1 MRFSGARGVGIG
13 LWIGIAAAGCLDE
26 EPAQVAFDEA
36 RVVGVEDG
44 LAQAYAIFA
53 QQFVQEGQDRRN
65 RVAVGFHPGLG
76 AERVE
81 AGGEVVNGAVI
92 LDRTAGRIE
101 ASLRGVPAA
110 DGFDLW
116 LVKNGPDGTAA
127 PDAGDDVRFVG
138 SFGAAVSGA
147 RLLAVDSALAT
158 FDLDLAVVT
167 RAGADPVAGAVAA
180 GARTLFEKRFFREAA
195 GLPAPPVTGALSDAV
210 ETTDPLV
217 RRGAA
222 LFFDETFGGNG
233 RTCGTCHR
241 AENNLTIDAAF
252 IATLPPS
259 DPLFVAEIVPEL
271 AALEDANL
279 LRNFGLIREN
289 LDGFEAPETKFVQR
303 TVQHTLAMSA
313 TLGLGTLPTVPNDGP
328 PPDQRTGW
336 SGDGAPGRGTLNE
349 FAFGA
354 VVQHFPLTLARVPGV
369 DFRVPTQA
377 ELDALEA
384 FQLFSGRQ
392 KNPRTDSLTFADAAA
407 ESGKQLFLGTGQCV
421 TCHRDLVG
429 SSNNFMADTG
439 IENISRVLSL
449 PVDAGFGV
457 ALRADGGFGT
467 GRFNV
472 PPLVEAADTGPF
484 FHNGSVA
491 IIEDAVSF
499 YLSAHFNASPGRNLT
514 GTIVLDQTQVDAIG
528 AFLRV
533 INALENVRQVRKRVQ
548 FAHDV
553 RSPGNTEILAV
564 AIEDLDDAL
573 RVMDAPSLSNP
584 SARHALL
591 TSRQILVIAAA
602 SADDQ
607 RTPFLSIGLTWLGL
621 ARSSLLIA
629 NPLNEF

>member
-1 MRFSGARGVGIG
+1 MRLSGARGAGIG
-13 LWIGIAAAGCLDE
+13 SLLVAAVGCLDA
-26 EPAQVAFDEA
+26 EPRVAVDEA
-36 RVVGVEDG
+36 AVTGEDG
-44 LAQAYAIFA
+44 LAQAYGLFR

-65 RVAVGFHPGLG
+65 RIGVSFHPGLG

-81 AGGEVVNGAVI
+81 AGGEVVNGTVT
-92 LDRTAGRIE
+92 LDRGAGRIE
-101 ASLRGVPAA
+101 GFLRGVPA
-110 DGFDLW
+110 DGGFDLW
-116 LVKNGPDGTAA
+116 LVDNGPDGTAA
-127 PDAGDDVRFVG
+127 PDAGDDLRLVG
-138 SFGAAVSGA
+138 SFGAPVSGA
-147 RLLAVDSALAT
+147 RALSIATELAS
-158 FDLDLAVVT
+158 FDLDLVVIT
-167 RAGADPVAGAVAA
+167 RAGQPPTAGAIAA

-195 GLPAPPVTGALSDAV
+195 GLAADPVTGALSDTV

-241 AENNLTIDAAF
+241 AENNLTIDTAF

-271 AALEDANL
+271 AALEDSNL

-289 LDGFEAPETKFVQR
+289 LDGFEAAETKFVQR
-303 TVQHTLAMSA
+303 SVQHTLAMSA

-354 VVQHFPLTLARVPGV
+354 VIQHFPLSLARVPGV
-369 DFRVPTQA
+369 DFRIPTQD

-392 KNPRTDSLTFADAAA
+392 KNPRTDSITFADPAA

-429 SSNNFMADTG
+429 SRDNFMADTG
-439 IENISRVLSL
+439 VEAISRAISL
-449 PVDAGFGV
+449 PVDGGSGV
-457 ALRADGGFGT
+457 AATANGGFGT

-472 PPLVEAADTGPF
+472 PPLIEAADTGPF
-484 FHNGSVA
+484 FHNGSVPLL
-491 IIEDAVSF
+491 EDAIGF
-499 YLSAHFNASPGRNLT
+499 YLSSHFQASPGRNLT
-514 GTIVLDQTQVDAIG
+514 GTIVLDQTQVAAIG

-553 RSPGNTEILAV
+553 RSPGNTAIIDV
-564 AIEDLDDAL
+564 AIADLDDAL
-573 RVMDAPSLSNP
+573 GVIDVAAITNP

-591 TSRQILVIAAA
+591 TARQILVIARAN
-602 SADDQ
+602 ADDQ
-607 RTPFLSIGLTWLGL
+607 RPAFLGIGLTWLGL
-621 ARSSLLIA
+621 ARSSLVTA
-629 NPLNEF
+629 NPLGEF